1 MWSKTYEITVINI
14 VVVFEHLVIYL
25 AVGVS
30 LVCFLS
36 DGVVRM
42 TSDPRGQDFLRTR
55 KILGELRWMRYN
67 YLDDR
72 ETLQRIDECI
82 ELLTPIFERMKRE
95 MEER

>member
-1 MWSKTYEITVINI
+1 
-14 VVVFEHLVIYL
+14 
-25 AVGVS
+25 
-30 LVCFLS
+30 
-36 DGVVRM
+36 M

-82 ELLTPIFERMKRE
+82 EILTPIFERMKRE